1 LRRRL
6 DRRHTAE
13 EFLRSFI
20 ITIDGPSGS
29 GKTTTA
35 RLIAKRLGLRHVDT
49 GAMYRAVTLFASER
63 GIDPGDG
70 ERLGQLAV
78 ALEIN
83 LAPDADQELRILVG
97 DRDVTDAIRDPRI
110 TAAVSAVSAHR
121 AVRAAMV
128 RRQRQLADQ
137 GGVVLEGRDI
147 GSVVL
152 PWADVKIYLDAVVR
166 VRAERR
172 SAELA
177 LAGVNAAVDDVA
189 RELEVRDTLD
199 ASREASPL
207 QRPVGAYLVDT
218 SKTTIDEQ
226 VARVVA
232 LAESAAK
239 ERSHVRALAT
249 PSQRIRLAYLATI
262 NFVRFLFRL
271 LWGMRIK
278 SFLRTEPAQH
288 YLFAS
293 NHISYFD
300 PPAVSVTLPR
310 EVHFVAKD
318 TLFDI
323 WWLGRV
329 IRFYNAFP
337 IKRGV
342 FDREAMGKALTLLQA
357 NRSVLIF
364 PEGGRIFG
372 GKLGEGKSGIG
383 YLAIRSGV
391 PVVPVYV
398 EGTNRL
404 KDCFFRRARVR
415 VIHGKPIRIPADLLA
430 QYQADEDRSLYR
442 RYSDMVMAA
451 IQALQE
457 GVRR

>member
-1 LRRRL
+1 MRRRL
-6 DRRHTAE
+6 DPRHTAE

-35 RLIAKRLGLRHVDT
+35 RLIARRLGLRHVDT
-49 GAMYRAVTLFASER
+49 GAMYRAVTLLASER
-63 GIDPGDG
+63 GVDPGDA
-70 ERLGQLAV
+70 ERLGELASG
-78 ALEIN
+78 LEIN
-83 LAPDADQELRILVG
+83 LAAGSDQDLRILIG

-152 PWADVKIYLDAVVR
+152 PWADLKIYLDAVVR

-172 SAELA
+172 TAELA
-177 LAGVNAAVDDVA
+177 RAGVSAAVDDVA
-189 RELEVRDTLD
+189 RELDVRDTLD

-218 SKTTIDEQ
+218 SEMTIEEQ
-226 VARVVA
+226 VDRVVA
-232 LAESAAK
+232 LAELGAK
-239 ERSHVRALAT
+239 ERAHARALVT
-249 PSQRIRLAYLATI
+249 PSQRIRVAYRATCA
-262 NFVRFLFRL
+262 FVRFVFRL

-278 SFLRTEPAQH
+278 SFLRTDPAQH

-318 TLFDI
+318 TLFKI

-342 FDREAMGKALTLLQA
+342 FDREAMGNALTLLQS
-357 NRSVLIF
+357 NKSVLIF
-364 PEGGRIFG
+364 PEGGRVAG
-372 GKLGEGKSGIG
+372 GELGEARSGVG
-383 YLAIRSGV
+383 FLAIRSGV

-398 EGTNRL
+398 EGTDRL
-404 KDCFFRRARVR
+404 KDCFFRRTRVR
-415 VIHGKPIRIPADLLA
+415 VVHGKPIRIPAELLA
-430 QYQADEDRSLYR
+430 EYRTEDDRAVLR
-442 RYSDMVMAA
+442 RYSDMVIAA
-451 IQALQE
+451 IQALKDS
-457 GVRR
+457 VRR

>member
-1 LRRRL
+1 MRQRR
-6 DRRHTAE
+6 DPRHTAE

-49 GAMYRAVTLFASER
+49 GAMYRAVTLFAGER

-70 ERLGQLAV
+70 ERLGQLAA

-83 LAPDADQELRILVG
+83 LTTDADQELRIMVG

-128 RRQRQLADQ
+128 RRQRQLADK

-177 LAGVNAAVDDVA
+177 RAGVNAAVDDVE

-199 ASREASPL
+199 ASRETSPL

-218 SKTTIDEQ
+218 SETTIEEQ
-226 VARVVA
+226 VARVVD
-232 LAESAAK
+232 LAQSAALQRARV
-239 ERSHVRALAT
+239 RSQTT
-249 PSQRIRLAYLATI
+249 PSQRFRPAYWATI
-262 NFVRFLFRL
+262 AFVQFLFRV

-278 SFLRTEPAQH
+278 SFLRTDPAQH

-318 TLFDI
+318 TLFKI

-342 FDREAMGKALTLLQA
+342 FDREAMGHALTLLQS
-357 NRSVLIF
+357 NKSVLIF
-364 PEGGRIFG
+364 PEGGRVAG
-372 GKLGEGKSGIG
+372 GQLGEARSGVG
-383 YLAIRSGV
+383 YLAIRSGA

-398 EGTNRL
+398 EGTDRL
-404 KDCFFRRARVR
+404 KDSFFRRTRVR
-415 VIHGKPIRIPADLLA
+415 VIHGRPIRIPAEL
-430 QYQADEDRSLYR
+430 QTEYQGDDDRALYR
-442 RYSDMVMAA
+442 RYSDMVLAA
-451 IQALQE
+451 IQALKE
-457 GVRR
+457 GSAR